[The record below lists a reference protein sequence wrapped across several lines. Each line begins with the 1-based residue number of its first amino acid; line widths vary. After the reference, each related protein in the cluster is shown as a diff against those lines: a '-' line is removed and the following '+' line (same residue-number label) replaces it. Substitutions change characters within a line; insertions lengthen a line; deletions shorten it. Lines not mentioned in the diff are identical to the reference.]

1 MIVLKLSFD
10 SVVPNWKNMENW
22 MSLLPFLVGEFPEY
36 TKFVFF
42 HLQAKKVFG
51 LGQILRLQHMSKIM

>member
-10 SVVPNWKNMENW
+10 SVVPNCKNMESW
-22 MSLLPFLVGEFPEY
+22 MSLLLFWVGKISEY
-36 TKFVFF
+36 GKFVFF

-51 LGQILRLQHMSKIM
+51 LGQILHLGHMSKIL